1 MGYPTCSKGVFNLSN
16 QLSNFLKDRGMLR
29 SETEFNRNSR
39 ANFTIFLLFALKKN
53 NKSINFYWST
63 RKALGSYLG
72 NNDLRGLIYGY
83 S

>member
-1 MGYPTCSKGVFNLSN
+1 M
-16 QLSNFLKDRGMLR
+16 R
-29 SETEFNRNSR
+29 SETKFFRNSR
-39 ANFTIFLLFALKKN
+39 ANFTIFLLFALKN
-53 NKSINFYWST
+53 SNDSINFYWRT